1 MHSPPSDICALRVP
15 LTLIRLG
22 GGKVYPPSR
31 TFSSV
36 RAMSIRAPRATPHKK
51 VNDMR
56 QLLGEKKFQ
65 NFFHQ
70 GARRRVK
77 VEIFQKPISTTV
89 KLANIKKFREKKFS
103 FYVFFRICVFFLVS
117 TYFFELLF
125 LNFFWNFFF

>member
-1 MHSPPSDICALRVP
+1 MGHFGRKMEVWRLLENPKIEIPLAPPPP

-31 TFSSV
+31 IFSSV

-65 NFFHQ
+65 
-70 GARRRVK
+70 
-77 VEIFQKPISTTV
+77 
-89 KLANIKKFREKKFS
+89 KFYR
-103 FYVFFRICVFFLVS
+103 
-117 TYFFELLF
+117 
-125 LNFFWNFFF
+125 